1 MYLFNVFILL
11 LNTQIQHK
19 SLVRS
24 KTHSILF
31 TTIDDID
38 FADYRDDNVSIPS
51 DNDSDNSFISINSAN
66 NANSNK
72 YKKLNGYDQR
82 YNNTIEEFINHKRL
96 INKIEGFFINKKLLD
111 KLIKIIKQR
120 NESLNEP
127 LNEDSINNSIVY
139 HQYESD
145 IFEQIRQYNNDN
157 RNKSI
162 LTHDIFAGGL
172 INDW

>member
-11 LNTQIQHK
+11 LNTKIQHK

-38 FADYRDDNVSIPS
+38 YSDYRDDNLLIPS

-66 NANSNK
+66 SNK
-72 YKKLNGYDQR
+72 YKKLNGYDHR
-82 YNNTIEEFINHKRL
+82 YDNTIEQFINDKFL
-96 INKIEGFFINKKLLD
+96 LNKIEGFLINKKLLE

-120 NESLNEP
+120 NEYLNET
-127 LNEDSINNSIVY
+127 LSEGSNNNSIVY

-145 IFEQIRQYNNDN
+145 IFEQIIQYNNDN
-157 RNKSI
+157 RNKSV
-162 LTHDIFAGGL
+162 LTPDIFAGGL
-172 INDW
+172 LNDW